1 MMKTP
6 KKCKF
11 QKSATRRATKRA
23 GRERLTEFRERRE
36 GMPEITR
43 TKTSGT
49 RTRPSGVKD
58 ARWGW
63 REAACRQP
71 SWKEEWE
78 ERKSGRLR
86 TSVLSNLI
94 LMRTKADEWESG
106 KNLPTKKANKITKNK
121 TSKNN
126 NCSTYK
132 MRQRKTKNNKVQNRT
147 VSCVELPVVP
157 RRRNKKHVP
166 TSECSSTAESTTG
179 KVFATF
185 LVVFCCC
192 ASRQDYG
199 LRQKIGSTISRDT
212 EWNNMRTYTRA
223 VD

>member
-1 MMKTP
+1 MKTQ
-6 KKCKF
+6 KNARSK
-11 QKSATRRATKRA
+11 KSANRGATKRA
-23 GRERLTEFRERRE
+23 GRERLTEFRGRRE

-78 ERKSGRLR
+78 ERQSGRLR

-132 MRQRKTKNNKVQNRT
+132 MRQKKDKEEKSAKSNGIMRQVTGGARKTEQETCTDIRMQFNSWKYNRERLRDIF
-147 VSCVELPVVP
+147 V
-157 RRRNKKHVP
+157 R
-166 TSECSSTAESTTG
+166 
-179 KVFATF
+179 F
-185 LVVFCCC
+185 LLF
-192 ASRQDYG
+192 ASRHYYVR
-199 LRQKIGSTISRDT
+199 RQKIGSTISRDT
-212 EWNNMRTYTRA
+212 EWNSMRTYTRA

>member
-1 MMKTP
+1 MKTQ
-6 KKCKF
+6 KNARSK
-11 QKSATRRATKRA
+11 KSANRGATKRA
-23 GRERLTEFRERRE
+23 GRERLTEFRGRRE

-132 MRQRKTKNNKVQNRT
+132 MRQKKRIKKCKIERYHASSYRWCQEDGTRNMYRHPNAVQQLKVQQRKA
-147 VSCVELPVVP
+147 S
-157 RRRNKKHVP
+157 RHF
-166 TSECSSTAESTTG
+166 CSFFAFC
-179 KVFATF
+179 FAT
-185 LVVFCCC
+185 L
-192 ASRQDYG
+192 
-199 LRQKIGSTISRDT
+199 LRTKT
-212 EWNNMRTYTRA
+212 ENWLYHIKGYWMK
-223 VD
+223 

>member
-1 MMKTP
+1 MKTP

-132 MRQRKTKNNKVQNRT
+132 MRQKKKQRIKKCKIERYHASSYRWCQEDGTRNMYRHLNAVQQLKVQQ
-147 VSCVELPVVP
+147 
-157 RRRNKKHVP
+157 
-166 TSECSSTAESTTG
+166 G
-179 KVFATF
+179 K
-185 LVVFCCC
+185 
-192 ASRQDYG
+192 ASRQFWSFFAFV
-199 LRQKIGSTISRDT
+199 LRDMI
-212 EWNNMRTYTRA
+212 TY
-223 VD
+223 

>member
-1 MMKTP
+1 MKTP

-86 TSVLSNLI
+86 TSVLSNLR

-106 KNLPTKKANKITKNK
+106 KNLPTKKRTRWLRTRHPKTTIVPRTRCDRKKQRIKKCKIERYHASSYWWCQEDRTRNMYRHL
-121 TSKNN
+121 NAV
-126 NCSTYK
+126 
-132 MRQRKTKNNKVQNRT
+132 QQLKVQQG
-147 VSCVELPVVP
+147 
-157 RRRNKKHVP
+157 K
-166 TSECSSTAESTTG
+166 SSRHFWLF
-179 KVFATF
+179 FAF
-185 LVVFCCC
+185 V
-192 ASRQDYG
+192 
-199 LRQKIGSTISRDT
+199 LRDRI
-212 EWNNMRTYTRA
+212 TY
-223 VD
+223 

>member
-1 MMKTP
+1 
-6 KKCKF
+6 
-11 QKSATRRATKRA
+11 
-23 GRERLTEFRERRE
+23 
-36 GMPEITR
+36 MPEITR

-58 ARWGW
+58 ARRGW

-71 SWKEEWE
+71 SWREEWE

-132 MRQRKTKNNKVQNRT
+132 MRQKKTKNKKMQNRT
-147 VSCVELPVVP
+147 VSCVELLVVP
-157 RRRNKKHVP
+157 GRPNKKHVP
-166 TSECSSTAESTTG
+166 TSECSSTAVSTTG
-179 KVFATF
+179 KVFAAFWSF
-185 LVVFCCC
+185 LLLRFATWLRTKTENWHYHIKGYWMKQHAYVHSS
-192 ASRQDYG
+192 SRLTEKGWQE
-199 LRQKIGSTISRDT
+199 LHKSRA
-212 EWNNMRTYTRA
+212 TRWRRGKTRLA
-223 VD
+223 

>member
-1 MMKTP
+1 MKTP

-132 MRQRKTKNNKVQNRT
+132 MRHKKTKNKKVQNRT

-166 TSECSSTAESTTG
+166 TSECSSTAVSTTG

-185 LVVFCCC
+185 VVVFCFCV
-192 ASRQDYG
+192 SRHDYV
-199 LRQKIGSTISRDT
+199 LRQKIV
-212 EWNNMRTYTRA
+212 W
-223 VD
+223 